1 MRPGFVIMQI
11 GNANMD
17 KVYEEVIAQALRES
31 DVDPKRVDR
40 HNEGRLLNTEIVR
53 LIREADIII
62 ADLTNE
68 RPNCYLEV
76 GYAMGLGKFA
86 NLILCARDDHR
97 PDRPGRQPIDP
108 KVHFD
113 LGGYDFLY
121 WRPDDPDGFRD
132 ELKRRVRR
140 RLGIIPPPIAPQ
152 MPWDDQWLGAQR
164 EEAELGVRKLSNG
177 FMEVVFG
184 TQRPLNIPPQ
194 TLRSAAEES
203 QVKSFGWPLWIVMP
217 SEEWKPRPTGDG
229 ITAQVMTTD
238 QFDFWTLTTRGWA
251 YLLQSLFEDKKATKD
266 QYLFFDTRIVRVTE
280 VFLYCRNLLKRLG
293 VSPDE
298 EVTVTIRHAGLRGR
312 QLISANRMRD
322 VHAGKAAVD
331 ERTDS
336 IVVQLADLDGD
347 LVPIVKSLLDPLF
360 SLFDF
365 FQLSDRVYRELVE
378 AYAANRY
385 RG

>member
-11 GNANMD
+11 GNVDMD
-17 KVYEEVIAQALRES
+17 RVYEGVIAPALRDS
-31 DVDPKRVDR
+31 DIDPRRVDR

-53 LIREADIII
+53 LIREADIIV

-76 GYAMGLGKFA
+76 GYSMGLGKFA
-86 NLILCARDDHR
+86 NLILCAREDHK
-97 PDRPGRQPIDP
+97 PDRPGRQPTDP

-121 WRPDDPDGFRD
+121 WRADDLDGFR
-132 ELKRRVRR
+132 EALMRRVHR
-140 RLGIIPPPIAPQ
+140 RLGIIPKPTAPQ
-152 MPWDDQWLGAQR
+152 APWNDVWLHLQR
-164 EEAELGVRKLSNG
+164 EEAERGLRQISNG

-184 TQRPLNIPPQ
+184 TQRQLNVPAQ
-194 TLRSAAEES
+194 LLLSAAEES
-203 QVKSFGWPLWIVMP
+203 QVHSFGWPLWIVMP
-217 SEEWKPRPTGDG
+217 KEEWRPRPTGDG
-229 ITAQVMTTD
+229 ITAQVVTED
-238 QFDFWTLTTRGWA
+238 QFDFWTLNTRGWA

-266 QYLFFDTRIVRVTE
+266 QYVFFDTRIIRVTE
-280 VFLYCRNLLKRLG
+280 IFLYCRNLLKRLG

-298 EVTVTIRHAGLRGR
+298 KVTVMIRHAGLRGR
-312 QLISANRMRD
+312 QLTAVNPMRD

-336 IVVQLADLDGD
+336 IVLQLADLDGD
-347 LVPIVKSLLDPLF
+347 LVPIVKSVLDPLF
-360 SLFDF
+360 TLFDF

-378 AYAANRY
+378 AFEGNRY
-385 RG
+385 TG